1 MNAIFCRLANVIC
14 FAVLLTS
21 SVACTGMPP
30 LRESTIPTV
39 VVAISSQKA
48 IALATEACRIPHL
61 VLVGEPTAA
70 KATLMTL
77 AEADETIRTSGE
89 QTSYPIPMN
98 AKVWLALIDGQ
109 FQLIGGP
116 PPAAGVQ
123 PTSPPPW
130 VGVCQVIVD
139 ADTGAALVVRNRPAK

>member
-1 MNAIFCRLANVIC
+1 MNAHLRRLAHAIGL
-14 FAVLLTS
+14 AALITS
-21 SVACTGMPP
+21 SAACTVTPP
-30 LRESTIPTV
+30 PTTAIPTV

-77 AEADETIRTSGE
+77 AEADTIVRTSGE

-98 AKVWLALIDGQ
+98 ANVWLALIDGQ

-116 PPAAGVQ
+116 PSAAGAQ
-123 PTSPPPW
+123 PTAPPPW
-130 VGVCQVIVD
+130 AGVCQVILD
-139 ADTGAALVVRNRPAK
+139 ANTGAALVVRNRPK